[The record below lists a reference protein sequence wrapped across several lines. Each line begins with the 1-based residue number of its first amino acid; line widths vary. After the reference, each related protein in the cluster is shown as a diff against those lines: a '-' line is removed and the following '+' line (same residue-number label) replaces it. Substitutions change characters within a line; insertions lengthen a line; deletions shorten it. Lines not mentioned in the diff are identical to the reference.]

1 MLSVVGIAVNS
12 SALQMTDFLPFV
24 HLHVQFDGQL
34 TVQSSQYPCDVI
46 NSSNKTE
53 RERKREKKRNVES
66 MNAV

>member
-46 NSSNKTE
+46 NSSNKTV
-53 RERKREKKRNVES
+53 RKGIEKKRERE
-66 MNAV
+66 

>member
-46 NSSNKTE
+46 NSSNKTVRN
-53 RERKREKKRNVES
+53 RERRKKEK
-66 MNAV
+66 MNE